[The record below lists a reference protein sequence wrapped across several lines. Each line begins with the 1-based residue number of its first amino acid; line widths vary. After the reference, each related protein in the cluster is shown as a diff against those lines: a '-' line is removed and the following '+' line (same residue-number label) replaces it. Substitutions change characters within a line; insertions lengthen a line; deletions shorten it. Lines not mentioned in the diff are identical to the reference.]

1 MRLRGFK
8 ILIVGSTLLLAPLT
22 GLAKP
27 ALAAATCPE
36 TDALTI
42 VSATDDGLYEETH
55 GPENVI
61 DEDFD
66 PDSRWSNLG
75 QGEPKYL
82 LLDLGAKQ
90 LVKSLSI
97 AWYKGNE
104 RKATYAIETSADGQV
119 FERAVDVGLSA
130 GSSLDFERIKFAP
143 REAQFVRIAAEGNES
158 NEWNSIVEVSV
169 AGCGTSVEKPK
180 TPILTPRQSTGLFG
194 LDPTKSP
201 GENFDLLGW
210 YITTPAD
217 DNGDGKSDSIYEN
230 ELAAGWTDERYFYTD
245 PVTGGMVFRVTP
257 AGAKTSKNT
266 NYTRTEL
273 RGMLRRGDES
283 VATRGANDY
292 PNKNNWVFS
301 SAPLEAKFNSGGV
314 DGKLR
319 ATLAVN
325 QVTRMGKDYQIG
337 RVIIGQ
343 IHAKNDEPI
352 RLYYR
357 KLPGNKNGS
366 IYFAHAPAIGKERWV
381 KILGSRSDRAKNPVD
396 GIALDEIFSY
406 EISTEGVV
414 DGDKII
420 PYLHVKII
428 KEDGTEVAA
437 EPYDMRASGFSVD
450 DEFMFFKAGAYTG
463 NNSSPYP
470 ERDFD
475 LVTFY
480 KLDYEHDS
488 PPKGAWIEKVIATEK
503 ARAEA
508 LAAEGTPPHPA
519 RPGVI
524 IDDRFS
530 DGVREGGSDPLGGV
544 WWTTSASSAIEIS
557 PGKLGL
563 VSGGAGRGIR
573 TTFTPQ
579 TLSEGQ
585 ILQATVTFTT
595 PETVGFDRMDAF
607 RVGFHDRLERSEL
620 EADLSAS
627 SGAPNP
633 LYNGLPG
640 YMFTF
645 DVNREDPVLNNVEV
659 RRHIRTKRLGRL
671 MGTYQGYKLLDE
683 GGDSFTF
690 SPNSTYTGIFQIL
703 KTDKGLKLSAVLQ
716 NDAGEITSFSHQD
729 EGSTVNNFGMLS
741 FHVNSKT
748 FGTSSTPD
756 KQDNGVDFTHVKLEI
771 LTE

>member
-1 MRLRGFK
+1 MRHLSFA
-8 ILIVGSTLLLAPLT
+8 IPFIVAALSSSTS
-22 GLAKP
+22 
-27 ALAAATCPE
+27 ALASMSCQGNEP
-36 TDALTI
+36 LTI

-55 GPENVI
+55 GPENTI
-61 DEDFD
+61 DGNFD
-66 PDSRWSNLG
+66 PESRWSNLG

-90 LVKSLSI
+90 LVKSVSI

-104 RKATYAIETSADGQV
+104 RKATFAIQSSIDGKHFDNIKEPSLSGGLSLE
-119 FERAVDVGLSA
+119 FERHN
-130 GSSLDFERIKFAP
+130 IKP
-143 REAQFVRIAAEGNES
+143 IEAQYIRIAAEGNEA
-158 NEWNSIVEVSV
+158 NEWNSIVEVAVS
-169 AGCGTSVEKPK
+169 GCGAFVEKPK
-180 TPILTPRQSTGLFG
+180 TPILTSRKLTGLFG
-194 LDPTKSP
+194 LDPSKTP

-210 YITTPAD
+210 YVTTPAD

-230 ELAAGWTDERYFYTD
+230 DLAAGWTDERYFYTD
-245 PVTGGMVFRVTP
+245 PITGGMVFRVTP

-273 RGMLRRGDES
+273 RGMLRRGDDS
-283 VATRGANDY
+283 IATRGANDY

-301 SAPLEAKFNSGGV
+301 SAPLEAKFNAAGV
-314 DGKLR
+314 DGVLR

-325 QVTRMGKDYQIG
+325 QVTRMGKSHQIG

-343 IHAKNDEPI
+343 IHAKDDEPI

-366 IYFAHAPAIGKERWV
+366 LYFAHAPAKGKEKWV
-381 KILGSRSDRAKNPVD
+381 TLLGNRSDRAKNPAD

-414 DGDKII
+414 EGDKII
-420 PYLHVKII
+420 PYLYVKII
-428 KEDGTEVAA
+428 KEDGTEISA
-437 EPYDMRASGFSVD
+437 EPFDMRDSGFSVD

-475 LVTFY
+475 MVTFY
-480 KLDYEHDS
+480 KLDYEHDA
-488 PPKGAWIEKVIATEK
+488 PPKGAWIEKVIAEER

-508 LAAEGTPPHPA
+508 LEAEGTPPHPA
-519 RPGVI
+519 KAGII
-524 IDDRFS
+524 IDDKFA
-530 DGVREGGSDPLGGV
+530 DGDRSGGSDAQGGI
-544 WWTTSASSAIEIS
+544 WWTTSASSAIDIA

-573 TTFTPQ
+573 TTYTPQ
-579 TLSEGQ
+579 TLSPGQ
-585 ILQATVTFTT
+585 ILQAEITFTT

-607 RVGFHDRLERSEL
+607 RVGFHDRLERPEL

-627 SGAPNP
+627 SGAPNE

-645 DVNREDPVLNNVEV
+645 DVNREDPALNNVEV
-659 RRHIRTKRLGRL
+659 RRHIRKKRLGRL
-671 MGTYQGYKLLDE
+671 MGTYQGYKLLAE

-690 SPNSTYTGIFQIL
+690 APNTTYNGVFQLRKTETGL
-703 KTDKGLKLSAVLQ
+703 VLSASLSNQ
-716 NDAGEITSFSHQD
+716 DGEMTSFSFED
-729 EGSTVNNFGMLS
+729 EQSNVNHFGMLA

-748 FGTSSTPD
+748 FGSSSAPE
-756 KQDNGVDFTHVKLEI
+756 KADNGIEFSHVKLEV
-771 LTE
+771 LSD

>member
-1 MRLRGFK
+1 MRFISQI
-8 ILIVGSTLLLAPLT
+8 ILLVMAVSLPNVPAAALNCLNDEPLT
-22 GLAKP
+22 
-27 ALAAATCPE
+27 
-36 TDALTI
+36 I
-42 VSATDDGLYEETH
+42 ISATDDGLYEETH
-55 GPENVI
+55 GPENTI
-61 DEDFD
+61 DGDFD

-90 LVKSLSI
+90 LVKSVSI

-104 RKATYAIETSADGQV
+104 RKATYAIDASLDGLAFDTIHDV
-119 FERAVDVGLSA
+119 RLSDGLSLEFERHDIPPLQ
-130 GSSLDFERIKFAP
+130 
-143 REAQFVRIAAEGNES
+143 AQFIRIAADGNES
-158 NEWNSIVEVSV
+158 NEWKSIVEVSV
-169 AGCGTSVEKPK
+169 SGCGSVVEKPK
-180 TPILTPRQSTGLFG
+180 TPILTSRKSTGLFD
-194 LDPTKSP
+194 LDPSKTP

-217 DNGDGKSDSIYEN
+217 DDGDGKSDSVYEQD
-230 ELAAGWTDERYFYTD
+230 LAAGWTDERYFHTD

-273 RGMLRRGDES
+273 RGMLRRGDETI
-283 VATRGANDY
+283 ATRGANDY

-301 SAPLEAKFNSGGV
+301 SAPLEAKFNSAGV
-314 DGKLR
+314 DGVLR

-325 QVTRMGKDYQIG
+325 QVTRMGKSHQIG

-343 IHAKNDEPI
+343 IHAKDDEPI

-366 IYFAHAPAIGKERWV
+366 LYFAHAPAKGKERWV
-381 KILGSRSDRAKNPVD
+381 TLLGSRSDRAKDPVD

-406 EISTEGVV
+406 EIATEGVV

-420 PYLHVKII
+420 PYLKVKII
-428 KEDGTEVAA
+428 KQDGTEIKV
-437 EPYDMRASGFSVD
+437 ERFDMRDSGFSVD

-475 LVTFY
+475 MVTFY
-480 KLDYEHDS
+480 KLEYEHDA
-488 PPKGAWIEKVIATEK
+488 PPRGAWIEKIIEQER

-508 LAAEGTPPHPA
+508 LDAEGTPPHPSQT
-519 RPGVI
+519 GVI
-524 IDDRFS
+524 IDDKFA
-530 DGVREGGSDPLGGV
+530 DGDRSGGSDLLGGI
-544 WWTTSASSAIEIS
+544 WWTTSASAAIDIA

-573 TTFTPQ
+573 TTYRPQ
-579 TLSEGQ
+579 TLSPGQ
-585 ILQATVTFTT
+585 ILQAEIVFTT
-595 PETVGFDRMDAF
+595 PDTVGFDRMDAF
-607 RVGFHDRLERSEL
+607 RVGFHDRLERPEL

-627 SGAPNP
+627 SGAPNE

-645 DVNREDPVLNNVEV
+645 DVNREEPGLNNVEI
-659 RRHIRTKRLGRL
+659 RRHIRKKRLGRL
-671 MGTYQGYKLLDE
+671 MGTYQGYLHLAE
-683 GGDSFTF
+683 GGQSFTF
-690 SPNSTYTGIFQIL
+690 RPNTTY
-703 KTDKGLKLSAVLQ
+703 KGLFQLQKTQTGLVLSAELS
-716 NDAGEITSFSHQD
+716 NEEGEMTRFSYED
-729 EGSTVNNFGMLS
+729 VESKVNNFGMLA
-741 FHVNSKT
+741 FHVNSNT
-748 FGTSSTPD
+748 FGSSSTPG
-756 KQDNGVDFTHVKLEI
+756 KADNGLKFRHVKLEI
-771 LTE
+771 LSE